1 MTNKRRPSAVLFTLC
16 DAVFAWHYLTWL
28 IILKIYNLRISG
40 AWNSFLNQIINC
52 PSFCSWLLNG
62 RPGLEIDLSWKKK
75 KHYNRFFFYA
85 YVQLPLPSQNCR
97 ADLWVQMR
105 CVSVLSPS
113 PYSPNHVRFNN
124 TEEQSLVLEDLFMTG
139 PLSILF
145 IIGQSIL

>member
-1 MTNKRRPSAVLFTLC
+1 MRRRVRVALFNMTN
-16 DAVFAWHYLTWL
+16 YLE
-28 IILKIYNLRISG
+28 NLRISG

-75 KHYNRFFFYA
+75 KTAIIGFFYA
-85 YVQLPLPSQNCR
+85 YVQLDLQSQNSR
-97 ADLWVQMR
+97 ADLWVQMK
-105 CVSVLSPS
+105 CMPVLSPS

-124 TEEQSLVLEDLFMTG
+124 TEEQSLVLQDLFMTG